1 MATMDSAQAPEA
13 TNSPAAAP
21 AEVPQESTLDSTTNP
36 ESAPENHAATSA
48 ATEDAAAD
56 ASATNAENSAVPA
69 ADSAAV
75 QPPITKNQMKK
86 LKRQAMWAERKEDRK
101 RQRKDK
107 RHEKQAHKR
116 AELANKIAEAEAA
129 GLDPKE
135 VLAAERK
142 GAEKARPQ
150 TVPVTFIMDCDFE
163 QYMNDKELVSLSS
176 QVVRSYSENRK
187 SRIQAHLVV
196 CPWGGKL
203 KERFETTLA
212 NHHKGWKNIQFLDQ
226 DFVQAGKAALE
237 LMKGPNG
244 GKLIGALAPK
254 EDTVMED
261 AHASGAEK
269 TLEDPTPVPEPE
281 KELAESSIV
290 YLTSDSPYT
299 LERLEPNTSYVIGG
313 IVDRNRQKGLC
324 YKRACENGVRTAKLP
339 ITDYLVM
346 ASRQVLTTN
355 QVLEIMLKWLEC
367 GDWKVAFQY
376 VIPKR
381 KGAVVKEENSEAGP
395 AEENEQDGDDYNEN
409 NENGNENDNEAGNE
423 VGEEKE
429 EANGGT
435 GAASN
440 THDPA
445 QDKSG

>member
-1 MATMDSAQAPEA
+1 MDSTQAPEA
-13 TNSPAAAP
+13 ANTTAAAI
-21 AEVPQESTLDSTTNP
+21 ADAPQESTLDSNINP
-36 ESAPENHAATSA
+36 ESAPENHATTSA
-48 ATEDAAAD
+48 PEDAAAG
-56 ASATNAENSAVPA
+56 ASASNAESAATPA
-69 ADSAAV
+69 ADGTVA
-75 QPPITKNQMKK
+75 QPPITKSQMKK

-142 GAEKARPQ
+142 GAERARPQ

-163 QYMNDKELVSLSS
+163 QYMNDKEMVSLSS

-226 DFVQAGKAALE
+226 DFVQVGKAALE

-254 EDTVMED
+254 EDTVMEEAD
-261 AHASGAEK
+261 PPSAEK
-269 TLEDPTPVPEPE
+269 ALEDPTPVPEPE
-281 KELAESSIV
+281 SDSVESSIV

-324 YKRACENGVRTAKLP
+324 YKRACEKGVRTAKLP
-339 ITDYLVM
+339 ITDYLIM

-381 KGAVVKEENSEAGP
+381 KGAVVKEGSEAGP
-395 AEENEQDGDDYNEN
+395 AEENDQDGDDYDEN
-409 NENGNENDNEAGNE
+409 NENGDEDDNEAGNDE
-423 VGEEKE
+423 SGEKGETNG
-429 EANGGT
+429 EAE
-435 GAASN
+435 AVSN
-440 THDPA
+440 TSDPA
-445 QDKSG
+445 QDKSS

>member
-1 MATMDSAQAPEA
+1 MATMDSTQAPEA
-13 TNSPAAAP
+13 ADSPAAAITD
-21 AEVPQESTLDSTTNP
+21 VPQECTLDNP
-36 ESAPENHAATSA
+36 ESVAPENHATTSI
-48 ATEDAAAD
+48 TEDAAAD
-56 ASATNAENSAVPA
+56 TSAGNAESTVTPA
-69 ADSAAV
+69 AEGATP
-75 QPPITKNQMKK
+75 QPPITKSQMKK

-107 RHEKQAHKR
+107 RHEKQAQKR

-176 QVVRSYSENRK
+176 QIVRSYSENRK
-187 SRIQAHLVV
+187 TRIQAHLVV

-237 LMKGPNG
+237 HMKGPNG

-254 EDTVMED
+254 EDTVMGEAD
-261 AHASGAEK
+261 SSGAEK

-281 KELAESSIV
+281 DGSVESSIV

-324 YKRACENGVRTAKLP
+324 YKRACEKGVRTAKLP
-339 ITDYLVM
+339 ITDYLIM

-381 KGAVVKEENSEAGP
+381 KGAVVKEDNSEAGP
-395 AEENEQDGDDYNEN
+395 AEENDQDGDDYDEN
-409 NENGNENDNEAGNE
+409 SENGNEDDNEAGDE
-423 VGEEKE
+423 GGGKKE
-429 EANGGT
+429 EVNDEAE
-435 GAASN
+435 AVSN
-440 THDPA
+440 TPDPA
-445 QDKSG
+445 QDKSS